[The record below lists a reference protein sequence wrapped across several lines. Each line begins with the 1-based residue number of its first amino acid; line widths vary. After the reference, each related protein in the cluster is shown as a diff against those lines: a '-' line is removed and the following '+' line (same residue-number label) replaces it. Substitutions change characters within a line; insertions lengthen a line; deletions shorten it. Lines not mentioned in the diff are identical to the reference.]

1 MDAQELFTR
10 DLSTTPSRDR
20 RNAIREG
27 DADPL
32 AFCVGCYHALGI
44 CLVFWSVL
52 GLILY
57 IVFLLVTNG

>member
-20 RNAIREG
+20 REAIREG
-27 DADPL
+27 GSDPL
-32 AFCVGCYHALGI
+32 AFFVGCYHALGI

-57 IVFLLVTNG
+57 IIFWLVSNG